1 MTRPATP
8 YPTGA
13 SQPPVGDTSVGQLI
27 GELASDL
34 STLLRQEIELAK
46 TELKV
51 EVSKAGKG
59 AGLVGGAGYA
69 GLMVGVFA
77 SLTLMFVLDLGMPT
91 WVAALL
97 VTIAWAI
104 AGYVLFT
111 RGRQQMKSVHP
122 TPTQTVESIK
132 ETF

>member
-1 MTRPATP
+1 M
-8 YPTGA
+8 
-13 SQPPVGDTSVGQLI
+13 GQLI

>member
-8 YPTGA
+8 YPSDQA
-13 SQPPVGDTSVGQLI
+13 PVGDVSVGELI
-27 GELASDL
+27 GELAGDL
-34 STLLRQEIELAK
+34 STLLRKEMELAK
-46 TELKV
+46 AEIKT

-59 AGLVGGAGYA
+59 AGLLGGAGYA

-77 SLTLMFVLDLGMPT
+77 SLTLVFLLDLAMPL

-97 VTIAWAI
+97 VTLAWAV
-104 AGYVLFT
+104 AGAVLFKS
-111 RGRQQMKSVHP
+111 GREQISSVHP

-132 ETF
+132 ETLQ